1 MHKQIK
7 QFYEFGPFHL
17 DMDERLLM
25 REGRVV
31 PLSPKV
37 FDTLLV
43 LVENSGRI
51 LGKDELMQTLWPDTY
66 VEESNL
72 TQNISQIRRA
82 LGNAASESQYI
93 ETIPKRGYRFV
104 APVQVATR
112 NEQAAAVA
120 EPGREPGEDRLHQA
134 NGNGSNGNGN
144 SVMSEEDNARSIAA
158 ESSTELAARP
168 GIEAQTPADSDIVVR
183 PLNPKRMLA
192 SVVMLFLS
200 LAIVAFALFSAYRRS
215 VNTHAKTAFQHIN
228 PAKLTTSGKAVQSA
242 ISRDGRYVAYV
253 LEEADQQSLW
263 VRQVAATSNA
273 QVVAPAEVKF
283 QGVTFSIDDGFI
295 YYVTHRRGEVLNEL
309 YQVPLLG
316 GTPKKVLS
324 DVDSPVT
331 FSPNGQYVA
340 FLRNYPQQREVSL
353 ITAKLD
359 GFEERKLFTRKRPE
373 TLSLLG
379 ASWSP
384 DGRLIACAAGTGS
397 GGDAVAQIVAV
408 NIADGSAQPIG
419 NQNWTAIGQLAW
431 LGDGSGVVLSA
442 WQRTSAVYGDQLW
455 LLSYPK
461 GEVRRITSE
470 ITSYEGVSISGDSS
484 ALVVRRSDRVSRIW
498 IVPVSGNN
506 ADAVLNA
513 SAATQIQS
521 GFGDN
526 YSEQLGLDWTP
537 DGRLIYATHASGN
550 LDIWST
556 TTDGKQQKQL
566 TRDALTDVLPTASG
580 DGRYIVFSSERSGT
594 SHLWRMDADGGNPKQ
609 LTNGKGD
616 SGASLSPDGK
626 WVVYSSLHDGK
637 PVLWK
642 VSIDGDE
649 PVQLSQ
655 AMMTRPI
662 VSPDGKWIACFYQD
676 EKDNKAKIAVIP
688 FAGGDPVIVETMA
701 LPEFNLLRWSPD
713 SRALT
718 YIVTRQDVSN
728 VWSKPIDGG
737 EAKQLTDFTTD
748 HIFRFAWSRDG
759 KSLAC
764 ERGMVINDV
773 LLINS
778 VKAE

>member
-1 MHKQIK
+1 M
-7 QFYEFGPFHL
+7 
-17 DMDERLLM
+17 
-25 REGRVV
+25 
-31 PLSPKV
+31 S
-37 FDTLLV
+37 V
-43 LVENSGRI
+43 LAGLYAGNV
-51 LGKDELMQTLWPDTY
+51 
-66 VEESNL
+66 
-72 TQNISQIRRA
+72 RA
-82 LGNAASESQYI
+82 
-93 ETIPKRGYRFV
+93 
-104 APVQVATR
+104 
-112 NEQAAAVA
+112 
-120 EPGREPGEDRLHQA
+120 
-134 NGNGSNGNGN
+134 
-144 SVMSEEDNARSIAA
+144 
-158 ESSTELAARP
+158 
-168 GIEAQTPADSDIVVR
+168 
-183 PLNPKRMLA
+183 
-192 SVVMLFLS
+192 
-200 LAIVAFALFSAYRRS
+200 
-215 VNTHAKTAFQHIN
+215 
-228 PAKLTTSGKAVQSA
+228 
-242 ISRDGRYVAYV
+242 V
-253 LEEADQQSLW
+253 LE
-263 VRQVAATSNA
+263 R
-273 QVVAPAEVKF
+273 
-283 QGVTFSIDDGFI
+283 GF
-295 YYVTHRRGEVLNEL
+295 
-309 YQVPLLG
+309 
-316 GTPKKVLS
+316 KV
-324 DVDSPVT
+324 
-331 FSPNGQYVA
+331 
-340 FLRNYPQQREVSL
+340 
-353 ITAKLD
+353 
-359 GFEERKLFTRKRPE
+359 
-373 TLSLLG
+373 
-379 ASWSP
+379 
-384 DGRLIACAAGTGS
+384 
-397 GGDAVAQIVAV
+397 
-408 NIADGSAQPIG
+408 IG